1 MSMMVVM
8 VNIHGNDRDI
18 IRQEQQCTVL
28 HGKNTLQS
36 LLKVMITKVV
46 TTMMMI
52 YIVRRGRGSG
62 VMLFMEKMN

>member
-1 MSMMVVM
+1 MSMMVGM
-8 VNIHGNDRDI
+8 VNIHGNDHDI